1 MNLEEERTVDHVL
14 TGQNMRQPRVWV
26 VVRKMAARA
35 ERLLDGAANLKSY
48 IYEVFHGSLYDKLTR
63 TKDT

>member
-35 ERLLDGAANLKSY
+35 ERLLDEGANLRSY
-48 IYEVFHGSLYDKLTR
+48 IPSVLLGHCT
-63 TKDT
+63 TN